1 MATRSPVDCNTEL
14 TAKGITLIY
23 RSTGICAA
31 IPDANGLQELI
42 TKFPTLTTPFK
53 HSDEVRHTA
62 KHYITT
68 SGPPTHASPRR
79 LHPEK
84 YKAAKDEFQY
94 MLQLGIIR
102 PSSSPYSSPLHMVQK
117 PETGAW
123 RPCGDFRNLNAKTV
137 PDRYPIP
144 HLHDFAMGLQG
155 TRIFTK
161 LDLVKAF
168 YQIPVAKGDIKK
180 KQLLQLLLDFSNS
193 PECHL
198 DYVMPPK
205 LSRDS
210 LTRY

>member
-1 MATRSPVDCNTEL
+1 MATQSLVDCNTEL
-14 TAKGITLIY
+14 TAKGITSIY
-23 RSTGICAA
+23 KSTGICAA
-31 IPDANGLQELI
+31 IPDVNGLQKLI

-53 HSDEVRHTA
+53 HSDKIRHTA

-68 SGPPTHASPRR
+68 FGPPTHASPRR

-84 YKAAKDEFQY
+84 YKTAKDEFQH

-117 PETGAW
+117 PETGTW
-123 RPCGDFRNLNAKTV
+123 RHCGDFRNLNAKTV

-161 LDLVKAF
+161 LDLVKAY
-168 YQIPVAKGDIKK
+168 YQIPVAEEDIKK
-180 KQLLQLLLDFSNS
+180 TAITTPFGLF
-193 PECHL
+193 EFTR
-198 DYVMPPK
+198 MPFG
-205 LSRDS
+205 LRDAA
-210 LTRY
+210 